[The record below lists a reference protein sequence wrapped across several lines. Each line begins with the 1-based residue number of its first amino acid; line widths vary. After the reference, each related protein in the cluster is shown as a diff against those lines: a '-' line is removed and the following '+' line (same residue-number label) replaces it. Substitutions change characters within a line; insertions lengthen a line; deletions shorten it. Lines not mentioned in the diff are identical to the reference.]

1 MANEPTSEGSIPV
14 ERKVRRGT
22 ITVEGKR
29 YKVLDNMGF
38 QHSRGVWAKEV
49 ETENGPRIAIS
60 GSRIGAEWEWAKPEI
75 RPASHV
81 CGQDA

>member
-1 MANEPTSEGSIPV
+1 MENHDEGNVKV
-14 ERKVRRGT
+14 ERRVRLGT
-22 ITVEGKR
+22 IIVEGAR
-29 YKVLDNMGF
+29 YRVLDNMGF

-49 ETENGPRIAIS
+49 ETENGPRIAIR
-60 GSRIGAEWEWAKPEI
+60 GSLIGAEWEWAKPEI

>member
-1 MANEPTSEGSIPV
+1 MNQEDGSGNV
-14 ERKVRRGT
+14 RLERPVRRGT
-22 ITVEGKR
+22 IAVEGKR

-49 ETENGPRIAIS
+49 ETENGPRIAIR

-75 RPASHV
+75 RPASYV